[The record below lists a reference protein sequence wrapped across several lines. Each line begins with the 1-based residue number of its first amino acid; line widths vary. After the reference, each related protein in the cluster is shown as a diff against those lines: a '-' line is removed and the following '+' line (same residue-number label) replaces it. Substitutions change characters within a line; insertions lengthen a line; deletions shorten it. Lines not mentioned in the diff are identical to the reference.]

1 MKADIPSVK
10 KVDIRGARDGS
21 QVLIQRMGAIMG
33 EKMNAGEIC
42 NRTVVFAYK
51 YMSVSEAARLMLEQ
65 HVGSLVVI
73 EETERGRVV
82 IGMLT
87 DRDIAVAV
95 VAHDFDAQA
104 LSVADVMSKNLIT
117 ARIEDSVYD
126 LLHLMRGHGVRRI
139 PVITEYGVLIGIV
152 TLDDLLEIVTE
163 QLRGLVL
170 AIESERK
177 RETRVRE

>member
-1 MKADIPSVK
+1 MKEMMTV
-10 KVDIRGARDGS
+10 
-21 QVLIQRMGAIMG
+21 
-33 EKMNAGEIC
+33 GEIC

-73 EETERGRVV
+73 DESDLGRIVV
-82 IGMLT
+82 GMLT

-95 VAHDFDAQA
+95 VARDFNAQT
-104 LSVADVMSKNLIT
+104 LSVAEVMSKDLIT

-126 LLHLMRGHGVRRI
+126 VLSLMRGHGVRRI
-139 PVITEYGVLIGIV
+139 PVTTEDAVLIGIV

-163 QLRGLVL
+163 ELHRLVL
-170 AIESERK
+170 AIGSERK